1 MCPICEK
8 KDLPQSQW
16 PDVESIFI
24 EVFRDEFLELSPDEL
39 KYLLHRVYSAE
50 SLEDVKV
57 TSMDG
62 EMNCD
67 VIIDPAWIAVG
78 LNFIQTVLQFIALKQ
93 SSKKTTLDSDVKSNE
108 QRPSFD
114 DFLKY
119 AENHIS
125 ESSTLKKYG
134 ELMDEYFKVY
144 ELFMMKREEALNSE
158 SCSTSKSD
166 DIGEEI

>member
-1 MCPICEK
+1 MCPIREETN
-8 KDLPQSQW
+8 LPQNQW
-16 PDVESIFI
+16 SEIESIFI

-39 KYLLHRVYSAE
+39 KCLLHRVSLAE

-57 TSMDG
+57 TSMNG

-78 LNFIQTVLQFIALKQ
+78 LSFIQTVLQFIALKQ
-93 SSKKTTLDSDVKSNE
+93 SSKKTDGGITMVDE

-119 AENHIS
+119 AENHIR
-125 ESSTLKKYG
+125 ESATLENYG
-134 ELMDEYFKVY
+134 ELMDEYFKIY
-144 ELFMMKREEALNSE
+144 ELFMRKREEALNLE
-158 SCSTSKSD
+158 SCSTSKPD